1 MLDPTETRPAGSA
14 RLGTALPTVRAAAAD
29 PRQVDADVVLVPV
42 FKGGIEGPGA
52 GPMLTALGLTSFPIT
67 TDFRGEA
74 GQTLL
79 LAAPGVAAG
88 ALLLVGLGRMVDVDP
103 ARLRDAAACGVR
115 AVPRARTLATTLA
128 QLHATGAS
136 VQAVAEG
143 LALGAHADPRQIASG
158 VAQPELADVAVLVP
172 SSRLGEAR
180 ATLERAAVTARA
192 TAAARE
198 LVGAPPADTTP
209 ATLAQQLAG
218 MAGDDCT
225 AEVWDAGE
233 LAHRGCGALL
243 AVGGGAGAAPRL
255 LQLRY
260 EPAEPLG
267 HVALVGKGVT
277 FDAGGLSLKSAEQL
291 AAMKAERAG
300 AAVVAA
306 VCGAMA
312 TLNVRLAVHAWLPL
326 AENLPSGSACR
337 PGDVVRHPDTTTTEI
352 VDTDAEGRLLLAD
365 ALALAAA
372 EQPDA
377 IVDLATLTGS
387 ASAAV
392 GCYAAAVMGTD
403 GDLLTAVRDGAEAA
417 GERVWPLPLWP
428 ELDRFLHSG
437 IADHRQTGDGPHGD
451 PGSDALLAGLY
462 LRRFVGE
469 VPWLH
474 MDTPAAWLADELAT
488 GHLPAGPTGFG
499 VRTLLAWLSP

>member
-1 MLDPTETRPAGSA
+1 MVEPTETRPAGSA
-14 RLGTALPTVRAAAAD
+14 RLGAALPTVRAAAAD

-67 TDFRGEA
+67 TDFRGDA

-103 ARLRDAAACGVR
+103 AHLRDAAASGVR
-115 AVPRARTLATTLA
+115 AVPRARTVATTLT

-143 LALGAHADPRQIASG
+143 LALGAHADPRQNA
-158 VAQPELADVAVLVP
+158 AARPELADAAVLVP

-180 ATLERAAVTARA
+180 AALERAAVTAGA

-209 ATLAQQLAG
+209 ATLAQQLADV
-218 MAGDDCT
+218 AGEECT

-277 FDAGGLSLKSAEQL
+277 FDAGGLSLKSPEHL
-291 AAMKAERAG
+291 AAMKADMAG

-312 TLNVRLAVHAWLPL
+312 ALNVRLAVRAWLPL

-352 VDTDAEGRLLLAD
+352 VDTDAEGQLLLAD

-377 IVDLATLTGS
+377 IVDVATLTGS

-392 GCYAAAVMGTD
+392 GCSAAAVMGTD
-403 GDLLTAVRDGAEAA
+403 DDLLTAVRDSAEAA

-474 MDTPAAWLADELAT
+474 MDTPAAWLADELAA